1 MGDEAVEAGQSAPR
15 DEEQQLVA
23 RAQAGDVQ
31 AVEALVR
38 RYERWVFT
46 LTLRMLGNRAE
57 AEDLAQE
64 TFLKV
69 YRYRACLREPEKF
82 PAWLLAIARNAAR
95 DRRRR
100 RQETPAP
107 LPAAAATP
115 DPQAR
120 PPGWWTERLELGR
133 ELDLAVAGLP
143 DRQRLAV
150 TLRYLDGLDH
160 EAIRRRLGWS
170 DGTLRGVLG
179 RALQALRHHVQLA
192 RLE

>member
-1 MGDEAVEAGQSAPR
+1 MDPELRQTITRALSDDPEAFAVVVRQYARLVYAQLYQLTGD
-15 DEEQQLVA
+15 
-23 RAQAGDVQ
+23 
-31 AVEALVR
+31 
-38 RYERWVFT
+38 
-46 LTLRMLGNRAE
+46 RAE